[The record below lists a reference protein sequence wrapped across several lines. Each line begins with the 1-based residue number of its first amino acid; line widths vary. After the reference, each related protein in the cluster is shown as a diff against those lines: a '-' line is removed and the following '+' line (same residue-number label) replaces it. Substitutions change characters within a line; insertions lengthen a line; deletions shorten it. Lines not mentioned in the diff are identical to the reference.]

1 MDRRLLGILNIQN
14 ISFLQHTLVSHR
26 SNFQIFLFRAKVEMT
41 TPLMTR
47 AAALAVA
54 ASSCMDCT
62 VGEVA
67 WKAVV
72 HGIPAASW
80 PETEEAYH
88 KKFRGPHLRGSS
100 VAADNSYMPM
110 GAQARVGA
118 AVGEALLPS
127 CVGVGVLGTS
137 LAYNLVP
144 YHLPET
150 NFRENCL
157 DVENCVDLV
166 AP

>member
-1 MDRRLLGILNIQN
+1 
-14 ISFLQHTLVSHR
+14 
-26 SNFQIFLFRAKVEMT
+26 
-41 TPLMTR
+41 MTR

-80 PETEEAYH
+80 PEPEGAYH
-88 KKFRGPHLRGSS
+88 KEFRGPHLQGSS
-100 VAADNSYMPM
+100 VAADNSCMPM

-127 CVGVGVLGTS
+127 CVWVGGLGTS
-137 LAYNLVP
+137 LSHSFVP
-144 YHLPET
+144 YHLLET
-150 NFRENCL
+150 TFHGNCL
-157 DVENCVDLV
+157 DFENCVDLV